1 MPAAVQ
7 SHVMPLLVTVP
18 LPKIRKLPALSEIS
32 YFVFSY
38 EMGSVVAVGFGASVA
53 VGFGVSVAVAV
64 AVAVAVVV
72 SVALGVSVI
81 AGEVTSVGND
91 EFCTSVAAAVGV
103 SSESPFSPLMLLW
116 LSELFEAQPVKS
128 KNIAKNAHM

>member
-7 SHVMPLLVTVP
+7 SHVMPLLVAVP

-38 EMGSVVAVGFGASVA
+38 ETGSVVAVGFGASVA
-53 VGFGVSVAVAV
+53 VAVAVTVAV

-72 SVALGVSVI
+72 SVAVGVSVI
-81 AGEVTSVGND
+81 AGVVTSVGAG
-91 EFCTSVAAAVGV
+91 EFCASVAAAVGV

-116 LSELFEAQPVKS
+116 LPELFEAQPVKS